1 MSARLFK
8 PNPSSAVS
16 LLLLLLTAA
25 GCRQQQQTPVP
36 PKEIARV
43 GDVSISQDAFQALLN
58 RRARGASE
66 RFETISAKEALLDEM
81 IRHEAVFAKARAAGF
96 DQRPDIQE
104 SVGRLIASKFQEEQ
118 MKQQPAFDPSPSA
131 KEVEQYYQ
139 QHPDKYAAAAKARG
153 AVLFLKTSPL
163 AAPEKREQLMAKAQS
178 LLDQARTATPREFA
192 LLVQA
197 NSEDQPTRYQG
208 GDIGWVSREA
218 KALALDPAVTEA
230 LFTLQKPGDF
240 APLVST
246 RRGVYIVK
254 LLDFQ
259 PPGIR
264 LLKEV
269 REAIAYALRKQKE
282 EQHEQDFFAAMK
294 AGLEIRVNR
303 PLLESIHPPPAPDK
317 TPPATPGAVAQL
329 R

>member
-1 MSARLFK
+1 LQSYPRNYLF
-8 PNPSSAVS
+8 V
-16 LLLLLLTAA
+16 LCLLLTAA
-25 GCRQQQQTPVP
+25 GCRQQQQTPAP
-36 PKEIARV
+36 AKEIARV
-43 GDVSISQDAFQALLN
+43 GDVSISRDAFQALLN
-58 RRARGASE
+58 RRARGTSE
-66 RFETISAKEALLDEM
+66 RFETLSAKEALLDEM

-104 SVGRLIASKFQEEQ
+104 SVRRLIASKFQEEQ
-118 MKQQPAFDPSPSA
+118 MKLQPAFDPSPSGM
-131 KEVEQYYQ
+131 EVEQYYQ

-153 AVLFLKTSPL
+153 AVVFLKISPL
-163 AAPEKREQLMAKAQS
+163 AAPDKREQLMAKAQS
-178 LLDQARTATPREFA
+178 LLDQARTASPRDFA

-197 NSEDQPTRYQG
+197 NSEDQSTRYRG
-208 GDIGWVSREA
+208 GDLGWMSREA
-218 KALALDPAVTEA
+218 KASALDPAVTEA
-230 LFTLQKPGDF
+230 LFTLQKPGDV

-246 RRGVYIVK
+246 GRGVYIVK

-264 LLKEV
+264 PLKEV
-269 REAIAYALRKQKE
+269 KEGTAYALRKQKE

-303 PLLESIHPPPAPDK
+303 PLLESIHPPSAPDK